1 MVAAGKEANFTKNA
15 DVAARARVGC
25 GRHFWVAVG
34 VVRIGGVV
42 ATAAPEEEDD
52 ESQESQES
60 QNAYHDASDGA
71 S

>member
-1 MVAAGKEANFTKNA
+1 MVAAGKEANFTKHA

-52 ESQESQES
+52 ESEE
-60 QNAYHDASDGA
+60 G
-71 S
+71 